1 MGSSGRKGEK
11 RSLEKQESR
20 WNKDGTRRARSWQRE
35 LKVEQGKHIGIWERK
50 SWKSKV
56 RTIQRRR
63 HSKSQMR
70 KDTHVCAQS
79 LFPKMVKRR
88 ENQEK
93 LDWKKDSLKKQL
105 VKPGWCAFFLWID
118 KTQGMDPQGCQGGRR
133 GNSVTAGETAEDRFP
148 KQNLQIEFPFETPPS
163 TYPYSYFHFFSN
175 GGSPCKDLP
184 A

>member
-1 MGSSGRKGEK
+1 M
-11 RSLEKQESR
+11 
-20 WNKDGTRRARSWQRE
+20 
-35 LKVEQGKHIGIWERK
+35 
-50 SWKSKV
+50 KV

-88 ENQEK
+88 ENQEW

-175 GGSPCKDLP
+175 GGSCLGSDLVSFTYISNNTTP
-184 A
+184 LTHCSKNHGIYLVYSQNVIL